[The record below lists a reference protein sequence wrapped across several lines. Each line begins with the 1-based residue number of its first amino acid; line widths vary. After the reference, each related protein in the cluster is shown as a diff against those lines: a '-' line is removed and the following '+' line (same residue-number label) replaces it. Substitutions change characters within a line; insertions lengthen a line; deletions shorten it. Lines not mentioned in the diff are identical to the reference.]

1 MLNLNKSFILLG
13 SNLGDRECLISE
25 AVEQICKKCGNLI
38 KKSSLYESEPWG
50 FEADNLF
57 LNQVILV
64 ETSMSA
70 YDLLKELLS
79 IEIRLGRDRINKYD
93 GYVSRPID
101 IDILYYN
108 DLVVDSAD
116 LILPHPRLHQRRFTL
131 LPLCEIASD
140 YIHPIVKCSNMELL
154 SRCDDMSI
162 VRLYK

>member
-1 MLNLNKSFILLG
+1 M
-13 SNLGDRECLISE
+13 
-25 AVEQICKKCGNLI
+25 
-38 KKSSLYESEPWG
+38 
-50 FEADNLF
+50 
-57 LNQVILV
+57 
-64 ETSMSA
+64 
-70 YDLLKELLS
+70 LLKELLS

-131 LPLCEIASD
+131 LPLCEIAPD